1 MDLTEDHDHEDPW
14 VHEYFTRLHYRILIH
29 TYDSYR
35 ATSLGCM
42 EGKPTSRTSAW
53 HHTSLACW
61 VCCPLRC
68 LHSFLPSFFGCFEQY
83 ATFKIIITSADT
95 VCVDP
100 STSKRS
106 FFAKLASK
114 TRHQTKTH
122 PKGTLTARVWTC
134 GVKEI
139 ASSKNSNDTFNVK
152 VHFKCTDM
160 S

>member
-14 VHEYFTRLHYRILIH
+14 VHEYFTRLHYRIPIH

-68 LHSFLPSFFGCFEQY
+68 LHSVLSSLFGCLEQY
-83 ATFKIIITSADT
+83 ATFKINITSADT

-106 FFAKLASK
+106 ICESWCRKRDTKPRHAQRHTHCPVSGPVVSKKLLDQK
-114 TRHQTKTH
+114 LEWYLQ
-122 PKGTLTARVWTC
+122 C
-134 GVKEI
+134 
-139 ASSKNSNDTFNVK
+139 
-152 VHFKCTDM
+152 
-160 S
+160 